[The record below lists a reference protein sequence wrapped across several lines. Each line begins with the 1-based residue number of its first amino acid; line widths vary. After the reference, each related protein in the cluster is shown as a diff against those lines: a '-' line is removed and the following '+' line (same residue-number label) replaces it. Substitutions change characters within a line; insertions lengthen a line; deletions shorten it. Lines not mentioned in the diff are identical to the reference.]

1 MDGREEQTMVE
12 VQRTWSDCDK
22 IEYDG
27 DESFLKIIETNN
39 KIISWRIKNKEKSLQ
54 KSSSQ

>member
-27 DESFLKIIETNN
+27 DGEKINGDR
-39 KIISWRIKNKEKSLQ
+39 WR
-54 KSSSQ
+54 